1 MSMKSRSTF
10 QAQPLDLL
18 INQTDNICLRPGII
32 IELIIAFYLIVGFIV
47 VNQYGESI
55 DVPARM
61 AYAESSLRA
70 YSGLNS
76 NLQDEKGP
84 FYSMLALEGARILG
98 NLIPG
103 WKTIDG
109 WNYMSFLSFA
119 MGVFFFY
126 RLCQRLFYPIPAIAA
141 TLLFSTQ
148 PIIWGHAFIN
158 PKDIPFMA
166 FFLASLSLGLD
177 MVDYW
182 QSQRESTGQPITLRG
197 ELTTLHQRIPEEWR
211 SAPKKLRNKLKILLA
226 LLPVLLISYALAHWL
241 IVWIVTRVYSAPEA
255 SLLGQILQRFAENSR
270 NVPVEAYISKAETF
284 YGWLALI
291 IGIGLVVCIIW
302 LLLKIVPSLISR
314 SFQSRV
320 LVAGC
325 MLGFASDI
333 RTLGPAAG
341 LLVVIYFIYKGGRKV
356 ITYVLEYLA
365 VSGIVIYLF
374 WPYLWKNPIVN
385 YLSSLTQASEFPYT
399 GDILFAGTIYKSWS
413 LPKIY
418 LPTLLGIQL
427 TETALI
433 LIIIGLVVA
442 GIFLITKPT
451 LRADLVLVG
460 VWFLAPI
467 GAAILLDSNLYNN
480 FRQFLFVLPALFIFA
495 GLALQLIWIRLKGNL
510 VFFIPFVCL
519 ILLPGLYWNWQ
530 LHPYQYVYYN
540 SLAGGEVKAS
550 LNYDMDYWNTTY
562 KDGAEFLNQIAP
574 ENSAVYF
581 WNNPITAFP
590 YIRSGLKI
598 ITDQDLDSLAD
609 QRQIYAVIATQYL
622 KSKDIFSQSK
632 VIYEIK
638 RGGAVLAVV
647 KQVNLDDYLQNNR

>member
-1 MSMKSRSTF
+1 
-10 QAQPLDLL
+10 
-18 INQTDNICLRPGII
+18 
-32 IELIIAFYLIVGFIV
+32 
-47 VNQYGESI
+47 
-55 DVPARM
+55 
-61 AYAESSLRA
+61 
-70 YSGLNS
+70 
-76 NLQDEKGP
+76 
-84 FYSMLALEGARILG
+84 
-98 NLIPG
+98 
-103 WKTIDG
+103 
-109 WNYMSFLSFA
+109 
-119 MGVFFFY
+119 
-126 RLCQRLFYPIPAIAA
+126 
-141 TLLFSTQ
+141 
-148 PIIWGHAFIN
+148 
-158 PKDIPFMA
+158 
-166 FFLASLSLGLD
+166 
-177 MVDYW
+177 
-182 QSQRESTGQPITLRG
+182 
-197 ELTTLHQRIPEEWR
+197 
-211 SAPKKLRNKLKILLA
+211 
-226 LLPVLLISYALAHWL
+226 
-241 IVWIVTRVYSAPEA
+241 
-255 SLLGQILQRFAENSR
+255 
-270 NVPVEAYISKAETF
+270 
-284 YGWLALI
+284 
-291 IGIGLVVCIIW
+291 
-302 LLLKIVPSLISR
+302 
-314 SFQSRV
+314 
-320 LVAGC
+320 
-325 MLGFASDI
+325 
-333 RTLGPAAG
+333 
-341 LLVVIYFIYKGGRKV
+341 
-356 ITYVLEYLA
+356 VLEYLA